1 MDELLH
7 PAQLWAIEKLGALK
21 VGALYVERQEGKL
34 RVVSELIRYR
44 FQRQKIDRVVWL
56 CTRRKMDRIEA
67 GCARYLVEFRNVI
80 FLCGLESLSH
90 DLGLFLRTLDFCS
103 GGRVMTV
110 IDNSLLIKNPNA
122 LRTKRATEISLKS
135 KYRLLVS
142 DVPLVNRASD
152 MFSQWYALDWRIL
165 GYQSYWGFCLNH
177 VRGTRSLHMDYLSR
191 AIIPYSAQILREEV
205 QSVAGRKEYVWKF
218 QLSAEIMAHY
228 KEVSRRFMWKAQ
240 QSSMG
245 VYRMFQACRRIAS
258 GQRVLQDYPLTTEP
272 FSQKRSENARFQAL
286 LEVLKHFPNQNAL
299 ILCHYRFEV
308 ETVKEGLAERFGADS
323 VQPYRNRKK
332 NAPRLYTV
340 MNLQADE
347 WETARL
353 QANVIIY
360 YSSNWNWKKRHEKE
374 RQCQNALVDGKI
386 TVVSLVAADTIEMQI
401 LRCVWKKDHL
411 ICQLRRELTQQTE
424 EQSNHAQNIQ
434 ESKRAGRGF

>member
-1 MDELLH
+1 VDEPLH

-34 RVVSELIRYR
+34 RVVSELIRSR
-44 FQRQKIDRVVWL
+44 FARQKIDRVVWL
-56 CTRRKMDRIEA
+56 CTRRRKDRIEA
-67 GCARYLVEFRNVI
+67 GCMRYLPEFRDSI

-90 DLGLFLRTLDFCS
+90 DLGLFLETLRFCG
-103 GGRVMTV
+103 GGRTMTV

-135 KYRLLVS
+135 EYRLLVS

-165 GYQSYWGFCLNH
+165 GYQTYWGFCLNH
-177 VRGTRSLHMDYLSR
+177 VRGSRSLNMDCLSR
-191 AIIPYSAQILREEV
+191 AIAPYSAQILREEV
-205 QSVAGRKEYVWKF
+205 QSVAGRREYVWKF
-218 QLSAEIMAHY
+218 QLQPEILAHY
-228 KEVSRRFMWKAQ
+228 REVSNRFLWKAQ

-245 VYRMFQACRRIAS
+245 VYRMLQACRQVAS
-258 GQRVLQDYPLTTEP
+258 GRRVTRDYPLETAP
-272 FSQKRSENARFQAL
+272 FYRSPQRDARFQAL
-286 LEVLKHFPNQNAL
+286 LEVLRHFEGQRIL
-299 ILCHYRFEV
+299 ILCHYRFEA
-308 ETVKEGLAERFGADS
+308 ETVKEGLARCFGAQR
-323 VQPYRNRKK
+323 VQPYGNRKK
-332 NAPRLYTV
+332 FEPLLAYTV

-353 QANVIIY
+353 KASVIIY

-374 RQCQNALVDGKI
+374 KQCQNALTDGKM

-401 LRCVWKKDHL
+401 LRCVWKKDRL
-411 ICQLRRELTQQTE
+411 IQQLRRELARQTE
-424 EQSNHAQNIQ
+424 EQ
-434 ESKRAGRGF
+434 R